1 MKKILIV
8 DDDTAHRTMLK
19 VNLLGAGY
27 EIVEADDGDRVM
39 PVLSEQEVDL
49 VLMDLKMQRMDG
61 IEAIK
66 LLREKGRIE
75 PVVVITAFSSVESA
89 VEAMKYGAM
98 DYVTKPVDIEALK
111 LTVAKALD
119 FEALREENLELKKRL
134 GEQFDFGNI
143 IGRSPAMQKVFE
155 TLSLVAPSD
164 ATVLINGAS
173 GTGKELIAG
182 ALHHNSNR
190 KKGPF
195 IKVNC
200 AALHENLLESEL
212 FGHEKGAFTD
222 AKYSQPG
229 LVSEAAGGTLFLD
242 EIDSMSAK
250 AQVALLRFLQDH
262 QYRPLGAK
270 CFQQADVRIIAATN
284 SDLAELVKQGAF
296 REDLYFRINVMS
308 VNIPPLRERIGDVHI
323 LAEHYLQSYREQYQ
337 EPDKYLSNKT
347 LHWLDNYR
355 WPGNV
360 RELENILHRLF
371 LLADGPVIH
380 LEENHNEV
388 KIERRHHP
396 IDRRISGLL
405 KMNFSEAKMQ
415 VIDEFE
421 KKYLHW
427 LMAETGGNVSHAAR
441 LAGKERRALG
451 KLLKKH
457 QIEKC

>member
-19 VNLLGAGY
+19 VNLSGAGY
-27 EIVEADDGDRVM
+27 EIVEADDGDGVL
-39 PVLSEQEVDL
+39 PVLAEQEVDL
-49 VLMDLKMQRMDG
+49 ILMDLKMQRMDG

-66 LLREKGRIE
+66 LLREKGRVE

-98 DYVTKPVDIEALK
+98 DYVTKPVDIESLK

-212 FGHEKGAFTD
+212 FGHEKGAFTGAD
-222 AKYSQPG
+222 SQRLG
-229 LVSEAAGGTLFLD
+229 RFELADGGTLFLD
-242 EIDSMSAK
+242 EIGDMSLQTQAK
-250 AQVALLRFLQDH
+250 ILRVLQERELERLGGSKTVAV
-262 QYRPLGAK
+262 
-270 CFQQADVRIIAATN
+270 DVRMVAATHKN
-284 SDLAELVKQGAF
+284 LMAMVEEGSFRQDLFFRLSVVPIEL
-296 REDLYFRINVMS
+296 
-308 VNIPPLRERIGDVHI
+308 PPLRERVEDIPV
-323 LAEHYLQSYREQYQ
+323 LADFFLHRYAR
-337 EPDKYLSNKT
+337 KNKKDIRGFHPQT
-347 LHWLDNYR
+347 LVLLARYA
-355 WPGNV
+355 WPGNI
-360 RELENILHRLF
+360 RELENT
-371 LLADGPVIH
+371 
-380 LEENHNEV
+380 
-388 KIERRHHP
+388 IERAVILCLGEQITP
-396 IDRRISGLL
+396 KELPPQMLPDDFQPAGEPTVSPSGLTL
-405 KMNFSEAKMQ
+405 KDVEREAIRVTLEQ
-415 VIDEFE
+415 
-421 KKYLHW
+421 
-427 LMAETGGNVSHAAR
+427 AGGNKSRSA
-441 LAGKERRALG
+441 
-451 KLLKKH
+451 KLLGIARQTLLNKIK
-457 QIEKC
+457 EYGL